1 MDAPPHSGP
10 GEPTAACFLE
20 TIGTA
25 MQLTPLDAATTLQRE
40 FLHIR
45 ARILELAADLDRLDR
60 GAGDPG
66 DPARLDQIARAL
78 AVLSES
84 GPGRAERVQMIFSRP
99 STIRGGKRTSARW
112 PSPA

>member
-1 MDAPPHSGP
+1 M
-10 GEPTAACFLE
+10 AAYFLV
-20 TIGTA
+20 TNGTA

-66 DPARLDQIARAL
+66 DQARMDQIAQAL
-78 AVLSES
+78 AVLSEP

-99 STIRGGKRTSARW
+99 YDPQWKENFRPVAKPR
-112 PSPA
+112 